1 MTMKRR
7 DFMKKAAVGAAGG
20 GLLAGCGGA
29 ADSGEAPAVQTQPR
43 VTWQLVSSFPR
54 SLDTIF
60 GAADVLANRVRTL
73 TGDRFRIRVFQA
85 GELVPFDQVLDS
97 VQKGAVQMG
106 HAASYYFIGKNPALA
121 FDCTVPFGLT
131 ARQYNAWMYHGDGLE
146 LTRALFADF
155 NVLNFPGG
163 NTGVQMGGW
172 FRREI
177 GSLSDLRGLK
187 MRIPG
192 LGGRVMDRLGVTVQ
206 VLAGGDIYPALER
219 GAIDATEWVGPYDDE
234 KLGFDEVAKYYY
246 YPGWWEPGP
255 ALSFYVNR
263 DAWERLPAAY
273 RHALEA
279 AAAEANVGMLA
290 AYDAKNPPAL
300 GRLLDKGVQLRRFPD
315 DIMEAAEKNA
325 FDLLEE
331 QAAADPTYDKVYRSY
346 MKWRA
351 DAYRWFGTA
360 EQAYARFAFR
370 NDLPST

>member
-7 DFMKKAAVGAAGG
+7 DFMRKAAVGAAGG
-20 GLLAGCGGA
+20 GLLAGCGKATDPG
-29 ADSGEAPAVQTQPR
+29 GAPAVQTQPR

-60 GAADVLANRVRTL
+60 GAADVLANRIRVL
-73 TGDRFRIRVFQA
+73 TEDRFRIRVFQA

-97 VQKGAVQMG
+97 VQKGAVHMG

-131 ARQYNAWMYHGDGLE
+131 ARQYNAWMYHGDGLD

-172 FRREI
+172 FRRELH
-177 GSLSDLRGLK
+177 GLDDLRGLK

-263 DAWERLPAAY
+263 DAWDRLPATY
-273 RHALEA
+273 RHALEV

-290 AYDAKNPPAL
+290 SYDAKNPPAL
-300 GRLLDKGVQLRRFPD
+300 GRLLDKGVQLRPFPD
-315 DIMEAAEKNA
+315 DIMEAAEQNT

-331 QAAADPTYDKVYRSY
+331 HAAADATYNKVYQAY
-346 MKWRA
+346 KKWRA
-351 DAYRWFGTA
+351 DSYRWFGTA

-370 NDLPST
+370 NDRPST

>member
-1 MTMKRR
+1 
-7 DFMKKAAVGAAGG
+7 
-20 GLLAGCGGA
+20 
-29 ADSGEAPAVQTQPR
+29 
-43 VTWQLVSSFPR
+43 
-54 SLDTIF
+54 
-60 GAADVLANRVRTL
+60 
-73 TGDRFRIRVFQA
+73 
-85 GELVPFDQVLDS
+85 
-97 VQKGAVQMG
+97 MG

-131 ARQYNAWMYHGDGLE
+131 ARQYNAWLYHGDGLE

-172 FRREI
+172 FRRELH
-177 GSLSDLRGLK
+177 GLQDLRGLK

-263 DAWERLPAAY
+263 DAWDRLPATY
-273 RHALEA
+273 QHALEV

-315 DIMEAAEKNA
+315 DIMEAAEQNA

-331 QAAADPTYDKVYRSY
+331 QAAADPTYDKVYRAY